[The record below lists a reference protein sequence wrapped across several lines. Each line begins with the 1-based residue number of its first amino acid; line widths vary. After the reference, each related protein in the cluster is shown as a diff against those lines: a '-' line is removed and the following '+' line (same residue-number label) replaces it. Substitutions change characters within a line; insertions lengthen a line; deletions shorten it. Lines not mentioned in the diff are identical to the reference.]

1 MALQVGINAGVERRL
16 GLRLGGVEVLF
27 EGQFLGSDWQRRKD
41 VDSIDEVYQCNQVV
55 PIMDQT
61 SLMGDAVLEVSGD
74 DGDKVEELI
83 FFCKVDQILLLLRV
97 DLRRPLE
104 IVGDFLFNV
113 QLIPFDDADDQLSL
127 V

>member
-1 MALQVGINAGVERRL
+1 
-16 GLRLGGVEVLF
+16 
-27 EGQFLGSDWQRRKD
+27 
-41 VDSIDEVYQCNQVV
+41 
-55 PIMDQT
+55 MDQT
-61 SLMGDAVLEVSGD
+61 GFMGDAVLEVSGD
-74 DGDKVEELI
+74 DGDKAEELI

-113 QLIPFDDADDQLSL
+113 QLISFDDADDQLSL